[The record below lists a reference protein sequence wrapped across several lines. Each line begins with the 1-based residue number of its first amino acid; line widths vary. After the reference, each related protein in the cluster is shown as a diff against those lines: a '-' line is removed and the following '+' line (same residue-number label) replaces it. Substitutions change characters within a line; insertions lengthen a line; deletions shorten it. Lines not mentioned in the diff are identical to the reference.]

1 MDLFGPRTHP
11 HAAVPAPVP
20 EELRALG
27 ERMPP
32 GAYLGTSSWSFPG
45 WRGLVWAG
53 TPDARFLAREG
64 LRAYT
69 AHPLLGLVGVD
80 RSFYRP
86 VPLDDWR
93 RYHTQ
98 AHPEAAFL
106 VKAPQA
112 ALWARFPDHAR
123 WGSQR
128 GRENADFLSPEQLV
142 ETAIQPMCAGLP
154 GRTIVV
160 VLQLPPQ
167 PINALGGVNGF
178 AKRLSHCLKQVT
190 NDTRTLIGNTDQ
202 RVIFAVEPRTPE
214 VLGGPYVRALIDG
227 LATHCVTI
235 HPSMPSIQVQHSQ
248 VLRRLPQDAPFVARW
263 MLGVPMP
270 YERAK
275 ARYAPFDR
283 IVDAH
288 PKVRRAL
295 SRRIRSAVRRGGLAF
310 VSVNNKAEGCAPLT
324 IVGLAE
330 QVVD

>member
-1 MDLFGPRTHP
+1 MELFGPQSHP
-11 HAAVPAPVP
+11 HAPVPARVP
-20 EELRALG
+20 DELRTLG
-27 ERMPP
+27 ERLPR
-32 GAYLGTSSWSFPG
+32 GLYLGTSSWSFPG

-69 AHPLLGLVGVD
+69 AHPLLQLVGVD

-86 VPLDDWR
+86 VPLADWQ
-93 RYHTQ
+93 RYHAQ
-98 AHPEAAFL
+98 AHPDAAFL

-112 ALWARFPDHAR
+112 ALWARFPDQAR

-128 GRENADFLSPEQLV
+128 GRLNDDFLNPEMLLQA
-142 ETAIQPMCAGLP
+142 AIQPMCTGLP

-167 PINALGGVNGF
+167 PIAALGGVDGF
-178 AKRLSHCLKQVT
+178 ATRLCHCMQQLT
-190 NDTRTLIGNTDQ
+190 EATRKIVESTDQ

-214 VLGGPYVRALIDG
+214 VLGSAYVRALTDG
-227 LATHCVTI
+227 QATHCVAI
-235 HPSMPSIQVQHSQ
+235 HPSMPSVQVQHAQ
-248 VLRRLPQDAPFVARW
+248 VLQRLPAKAPFVARW

-283 IVDAH
+283 IIDAH
-288 PKVRRAL
+288 PRVRRAL
-295 SRRIRSAVRRGGLAF
+295 SRRIRSAIRGDGLAF

-330 QVVD
+330 QVVG